1 MEYSQSI
8 SSEESIDTA
17 AKYEEFMASEEV
29 KMLRKDFQIIE
40 EFLEQL
46 RAKDMEE
53 EGWKKFV
60 DKGT

>member
-1 MEYSQSI
+1 VEYSQSI
-8 SSEESIDTA
+8 SSEGSVDTA
-17 AKYEEFMASEEV
+17 EYDEFMASEEV

>member
-1 MEYSQSI
+1 ME
-8 SSEESIDTA
+8 
-17 AKYEEFMASEEV
+17 SEEV